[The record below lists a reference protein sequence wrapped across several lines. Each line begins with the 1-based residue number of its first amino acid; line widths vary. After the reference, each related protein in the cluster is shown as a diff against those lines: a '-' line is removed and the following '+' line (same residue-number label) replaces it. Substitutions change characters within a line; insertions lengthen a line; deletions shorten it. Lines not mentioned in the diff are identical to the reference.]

1 MDLDIHRFN
10 NVIFY
15 PAVNENGNIMFT
27 ASSGGSTIRSDF
39 SFPLGYNWS
48 GITIGNFIENRFFGN
63 ICVIYFF
70 GDTGR
75 VTITVN
81 GTNILTNVAV
91 SSFIKV
97 GSYRIFEVPNLNV
110 DYNTVRITVNATT
123 VNVVGMLVHKFNAP
137 FLGFSTSGF
146 NITNNLNSSAPL
158 FSTTTPLSA
167 NATVSSTLID
177 LEQASRTFNWILVT
191 VFANQNGTLHIE
203 FSNDNAHS
211 DAIQTIP
218 YTANTT
224 PYIEPIM
231 RSGRY
236 LKIRYVNGGTAQTV
250 FRLYV
255 RGVSSGF

>member
-15 PAVNENGNIMFT
+15 PVVNENGNIMFT
-27 ASSGGSTIRSDF
+27 ASSGGLITRSGF

-48 GITIGNFIENRFFGN
+48 GNTVGNFIENRFFGN

-70 GDTGR
+70 GDAGS

-81 GTNILTNVAV
+81 GTDILTNVVV
-91 SSFIKV
+91 SSFAKV
-97 GSYRIFEVPNLNV
+97 GVYRVFRVPNLNA
-110 DYNTVRITVNATT
+110 DYNTVRITVTATT

-137 FLGFSTSGF
+137 FLDFSTSGL
-146 NITNNLNSSAPL
+146 NITNNLNSASTL
-158 FSTTTPLSA
+158 YSTTTPLSA
-167 NATVSSTLID
+167 NASVSSVFID
-177 LEQASRTFNWILVT
+177 LEQTSRTFNWIFVT
-191 VFANQNGTLHIE
+191 VFANQNGTLYIE
-203 FSNDNAHS
+203 FSNDNTNA
-211 DAIQTIP
+211 DAVQTIS

-224 PYIEPIM
+224 PYIQPIM

-236 LKIRYVNGGTAQTV
+236 LRIRYVNGGTAQTV